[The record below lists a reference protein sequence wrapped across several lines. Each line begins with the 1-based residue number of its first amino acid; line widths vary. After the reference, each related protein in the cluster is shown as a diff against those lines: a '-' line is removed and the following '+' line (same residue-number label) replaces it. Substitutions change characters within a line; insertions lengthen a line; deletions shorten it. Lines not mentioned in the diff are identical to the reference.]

1 VAESRRAVLLAG
13 AALWYDAAADRAD
26 MEVLDQY
33 AVPDTLMDEVG
44 FMEWLRS
51 DREMTDGDWLR

>member
-1 VAESRRAVLLAG
+1 MTLRRTAPT
-13 AALWYDAAADRAD
+13 WS
-26 MEVLDQY
+26 LDQY

-44 FMEWLRS
+44 LMEWLRS

>member
-1 VAESRRAVLLAG
+1 VLLAR

-33 AVPDTLMDEVG
+33 AVRDTLMDEVG
-44 FMEWLRS
+44 LMKWLRS
-51 DREMTDGDWLR
+51 DREMTDGD

>member
-1 VAESRRAVLLAG
+1 VAESRRAVLLAR

-44 FMEWLRS
+44 LMEWLRS
-51 DREMTDGDWLR
+51 DREMTDGD